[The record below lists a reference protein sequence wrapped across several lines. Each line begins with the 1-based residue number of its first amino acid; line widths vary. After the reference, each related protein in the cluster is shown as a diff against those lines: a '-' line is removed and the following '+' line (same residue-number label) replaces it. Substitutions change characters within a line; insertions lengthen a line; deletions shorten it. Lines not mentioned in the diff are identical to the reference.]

1 MKHTPK
7 LIRDY
12 KLNTL
17 GSGNNGIK
25 KLKYWNDLLSFF
37 SEFVAIDK
45 EDYPEL
51 NENPKALLLKKL
63 RLKAGDL
70 MSHFNDARLFDF
82 YCVPESILNE
92 LCNRWN
98 ELRNIPMNDDY
109 TAAIVPDNKLYTR
122 NEEDDERLQELQNLI
137 EAVEKIADRRIHV
150 DYYLLARALSGV
162 VVAYGRRIEPNERYV
177 YGKR

>member
-7 LIRDY
+7 LIRNNR
-12 KLNTL
+12 LNAL
-17 GSGNNGIK
+17 GTANDGIK
-25 KLKYWNDLLSFF
+25 KMKYWNDLLSFF

-51 NENPKALLLKKL
+51 NENPRALLLKKL

-70 MSHFNDARLFDF
+70 MSHFNEARLLDF

-92 LCNRWN
+92 LCTRWN
-98 ELRNIPMNDDY
+98 DLRNIQMNEDF
-109 TAAIVPDNKLYTR
+109 TKAIIPSTELYTR
-122 NEEDDERLQELQNLI
+122 TAEDDERLQELQNLI
-137 EAVEKIADRRIHV
+137 DAVEKIADRRIHV

-162 VVAYGRRIEPNERYV
+162 VVASGRRIDPSERYV